1 MGLAGAADTTVKT
14 TRPRA
19 TKKGRRTQSNLVFRR
34 NKYKDRG
41 EVEQSAEKL
50 VK

>member
-1 MGLAGAADTTVKT
+1 MAGPADTTVKS

-19 TKKGRRTQSNLVFRR
+19 TKKGRRTQSNIVFRR

-41 EVEQSAEKL
+41 EVEQSTETL